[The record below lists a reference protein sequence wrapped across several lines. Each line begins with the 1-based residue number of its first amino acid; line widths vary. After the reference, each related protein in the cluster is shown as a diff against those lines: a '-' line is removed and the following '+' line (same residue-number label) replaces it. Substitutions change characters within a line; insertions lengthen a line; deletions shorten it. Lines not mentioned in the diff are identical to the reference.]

1 MTGYFLPRW
10 KFKKKSVWRT
20 RVNFGLVKFELF
32 CWSMRRVEN
41 FVPRQPYGRKF
52 IRILEI
58 GNFKKRKT
66 KTKTK
71 MKMKSELIKL
81 KLN

>member
-1 MTGYFLPRW
+1 
-10 KFKKKSVWRT
+10 
-20 RVNFGLVKFELF
+20 
-32 CWSMRRVEN
+32 MRRVEN